1 METEKYESIVQ
12 RIINLQ
18 KLVEQ
23 GVGGEAENARIAI
36 ERIVAKY
43 GLSLDEILA
52 DDKPEFHVWTVK
64 NKRERSLFIQ
74 CLGVVVESWQ
84 PTTRE
89 LRNKIGADLTKLQF
103 AELSAMFDFHRANMD
118 HEWKAMS
125 KNFFTAYVSK
135 HDIYP
140 ITGRD
145 ENRSGGNSKLSRE
158 DILRII
164 AMQRGME
171 DKQYRKQLK
180 A

>member
-89 LRNKIGADLTKLQF
+89 RRNKIGADLTKLQF

-118 HEWKAMS
+118 HEWNAMS

-145 ENRSGGNSKLSRE
+145 ENRSEGNSKLSRE